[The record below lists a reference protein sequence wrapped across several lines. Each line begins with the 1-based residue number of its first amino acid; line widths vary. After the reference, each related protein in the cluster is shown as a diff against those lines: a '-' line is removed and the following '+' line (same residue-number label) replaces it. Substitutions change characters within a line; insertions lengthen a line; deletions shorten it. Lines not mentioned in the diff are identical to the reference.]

1 MENVAELF
9 SVSWLEQLD
18 KGLFF
23 LSFKHY
29 WPYISKKEKS
39 YQQEPFD

>member
-18 KGLFF
+18 KGLF